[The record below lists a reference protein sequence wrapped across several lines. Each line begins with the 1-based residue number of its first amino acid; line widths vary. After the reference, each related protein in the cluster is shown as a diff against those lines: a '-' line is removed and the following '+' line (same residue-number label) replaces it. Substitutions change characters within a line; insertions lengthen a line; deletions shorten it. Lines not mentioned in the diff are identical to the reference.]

1 MPLRHFLSRGE
12 AEVKISEFVDPQAI
26 KIELESADKETV
38 LRELVALAAETGK
51 ISDELAILKAVRERE
66 NLCSTGFENG
76 AAIPHPRQGHPEIV
90 KELVAVFGRSTEG
103 IEFEALD
110 EKPVHL
116 FFLLCA
122 PTDSEHLRAL
132 AKLSR
137 FLKKEPVR
145 ERLLKAKTAEDI
157 MAVIKDD
164 ES

>member
-1 MPLRHFLSRGE
+1 M
-12 AEVKISEFVDPQAI
+12 KISDFVDA
-26 KIELESADKETV
+26 KAVKLELEAKDKEGV
-38 LRELVALAAETGK
+38 LRELVALVAETGK

-90 KELVAVFGRSTEG
+90 KELVAAFGRSG
-103 IEFEALD
+103 AGVDFEALD

-137 FLKKEPVR
+137 FLKKETVR
-145 ERLLKAKTAEDI
+145 KKLLDAKTKDDLLN
-157 MAVIKDD
+157 VIK
-164 ES
+164 EEEV

>member
-1 MPLRHFLSRGE
+1 
-12 AEVKISEFVDPQAI
+12 VKITDFVDPKGI
-26 KIELESADKETV
+26 KMELEAQNKDAV
-38 LRELVALAAETGK
+38 LRELVALATETGK
-51 ISDELAILKAVRERE
+51 INDELAILKAVRERE

-76 AAIPHPRQGHPEIV
+76 AAIPHPRQGHPDIV
-90 KELVAVFGRSTEG
+90 TELVAVFGRSTRG
-103 IEFEALD
+103 IDFEALD

-145 ERLLKAKTAEDI
+145 KRLLEA
-157 MAVIKDD
+157 
-164 ES
+164 

>member
-1 MPLRHFLSRGE
+1 M
-12 AEVKISEFVDPQAI
+12 KISEFVDPKAI
-26 KIELESADKETV
+26 SLKLEARDKEGV
-38 LRELVALAAETGK
+38 LRELVALVAKTGK
-51 ISDELAILKAVRERE
+51 IGDELAILKAVRERE

-90 KELVAVFGRSTEG
+90 KELVAAFGRSTEG
-103 IEFEALD
+103 VEFEALD

-137 FLKKEPVR
+137 FLKKENVR
-145 ERLLKAKTAEDI
+145 KKLLDAKSTDDI
-157 MAVIKDD
+157 LAVIK
-164 ES
+164 EEEV

>member
-1 MPLRHFLSRGE
+1 
-12 AEVKISEFVDPQAI
+12 VKISEFVDPTGI
-26 KIELESADKETV
+26 EMELEAEDKEGV
-38 LRELVALAAETGK
+38 LRGLVTLAARTGK
-51 ISDELAILKAVRERE
+51 ITDELAILKAVRERE

-76 AAIPHPRQGHPEIV
+76 AAIPHPRQGHPDIV
-90 KELVAVFGRSTEG
+90 KELVAVFGRSRKG
-103 IEFEALD
+103 IDFEALD

-145 ERLLKAKTAEDI
+145 KKLLEAQTADDVL
-157 MAVIKDD
+157 AVIA
-164 ES
+164 EEEA

>member
-1 MPLRHFLSRGE
+1 
-12 AEVKISEFVDPQAI
+12 VKITDFVDPKGI
-26 KIELESADKETV
+26 KMELEAQNKDGV

-51 ISDELAILKAVRERE
+51 INDELAILKAVRERE

-76 AAIPHPRQGHPEIV
+76 AAIPHPRQGHPDIV
-90 KELVAVFGRSTEG
+90 TELVAVFGRSTRG
-103 IEFEALD
+103 IDFEALD

-137 FLKKEPVR
+137 FLKKETVR
-145 ERLLKAKTAEDI
+145 KRLLEAKTPDDVL
-157 MAVIKDD
+157 AVIK
-164 ES
+164 EEEV

>member
-1 MPLRHFLSRGE
+1 M
-12 AEVKISEFVDPQAI
+12 KISEFVDPNG
-26 KIELESADKETV
+26 IEMSLAAEDKEGV
-38 LRELVALAAETGK
+38 LRELVALAARTGK
-51 ISDELAILKAVRERE
+51 ITDELAILKAVRERE

-76 AAIPHPRQGHPEIV
+76 AAIPHPRQGHPDIV
-90 KELVAVFGRSTEG
+90 KELVAVFGRSRKG
-103 IEFEALD
+103 LDFEALD

-145 ERLLKAKTAEDI
+145 KKLLEAEAAEEVL
-157 MAVIKDD
+157 AVIK
-164 ES
+164 EEEA